1 MVDGCM
7 NSVNDRD
14 QSRHCV
20 YLLLALLAAMVVF
33 PQLPERAGEVGIG
46 MTIAHTLLI
55 ITGSFSVSK
64 HRVVTVTMIAALG
77 LTYFLMGLALTL
89 AGRFG
94 ADASTQKNLLVVSF
108 IFAIPF
114 YLWVLYV
121 LFRYVMEG
129 YILTGDRITAA
140 VCIYLLFGIIMGMSY
155 AMLWQLD
162 PGEFQFSN
170 SLTDRSFDHMNSFM
184 YYSFATMTTLG
195 SKSVEPVSNYAQS
208 MTILEAAGGVVYLL
222 VVIPR
227 LALMYRLK
235 AE

>member
-1 MVDGCM
+1 M

-20 YLLLALLAAMVVF
+20 YLLLALFAAMVVF

-55 ITGSFSVSK
+55 ITGSFAVSR
-64 HRVVTVTMIAALG
+64 HRVVTITMISALG
-77 LTYFLMGLALTL
+77 LTYFLIGLSLTI

-94 ADASTQKNLLVVSF
+94 ADASTQKNLLIVSF

-114 YLWVLYV
+114 YLWVLYTLFGYV
-121 LFRYVMEG
+121 LEG
-129 YILTGDRITAA
+129 YILTADRIIAA
-140 VCIYLLFGIIMGMSY
+140 VCVYLLFGMIMGMGLT
-155 AMLWQLD
+155 MLWQLD
-162 PGEFQFSN
+162 TSSFQFADSF
-170 SLTDRSFDHMNSFM
+170 TDRSFDRMNSFM

-195 SKSVEPVSNYAQS
+195 SKSIEPVSNYAQS
-208 MTILEAAGGVVYLL
+208 MTILEAVGGVMYLL

-227 LALMYRLK
+227 MALMYRLK